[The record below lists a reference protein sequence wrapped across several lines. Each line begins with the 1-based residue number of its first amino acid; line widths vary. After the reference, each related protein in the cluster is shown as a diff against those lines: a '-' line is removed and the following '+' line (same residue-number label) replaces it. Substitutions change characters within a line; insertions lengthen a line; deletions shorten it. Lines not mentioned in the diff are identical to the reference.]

1 MTELLLPWASAAGTP
16 THRSARVHLHSP
28 FPLSAPRP
36 DILCRI
42 PRDSGPHPL
51 PSHAEAPGMCDSVWR
66 GSRSHPQACWGA
78 GRRPAAQG
86 VGRSAP
92 SREPEEGNR
101 QSQAAPAP
109 GHQRHRP
116 TTLAGGGGLGWNARR
131 SLGTF
136 SCVPHPP
143 RAGEPEAQEGLPL
156 LCPLVLDPSG
166 SQAGGSLPRRHF
178 PEMVPALLH
187 ISGKAT
193 PALWVR
199 KPALGWLIVGIS
211 GPGVRTCSGRVP
223 ELMAGPTPLWG
234 TPLLN
239 SHFRGCWGPRAESVT
254 DRGLGQGLG

>member
-1 MTELLLPWASAAGTP
+1 
-16 THRSARVHLHSP
+16 
-28 FPLSAPRP
+28 
-36 DILCRI
+36 
-42 PRDSGPHPL
+42 
-51 PSHAEAPGMCDSVWR
+51 MCDSVWR

-254 DRGLGQGLG
+254 DRGLGQGLGGRAALGLLLWLQWAGCRTPRDPGHPSSTSLRRGPTAWKLSGEAGCGLGGWKP